1 MSAQATTET
10 VLDVVTETLV
20 GFGTEREQI
29 TPAATFEELDVDS
42 LDLAELAQVV
52 EERFGIEL
60 RGADVKDVKTIG
72 DLVELIAARG

>member
-10 VLDVVTETLV
+10 VLEVVTDTLA

-29 TPAATFEELDVDS
+29 TPDATFEALDVDS

-52 EERFGIEL
+52 EERFGIQL
-60 RGADVKDVKTIG
+60 RGTDVKDVKTVG
-72 DLVELIAARG
+72 DLVELIAARD

>member
-10 VLDVVTETLV
+10 VLDVVTETLT

-29 TPAATFEELDVDS
+29 TPTATFEELDIDS

-52 EERFGIEL
+52 EERFGIQL

-72 DLVELIAARG
+72 DLVDLIAARG